1 VSAHLVER
9 GGTVDGSSTIP
20 AVELRGITKV
30 FPGVVANDSIDLDLY
45 HGEVHCLL
53 GENGAGKTTLMQ
65 ILSGM
70 YRPDGGTIAIDGRQV
85 AIRSPHAAIARGV
98 GMVYQHPTLV
108 PTFTVIENLLL
119 GNKDHFRLARKRAL
133 ASIREHADQLGTAF
147 DPDAVVGRLT
157 LGRQQQ
163 VEIIKALWSEPRVLI
178 LDEPT
183 SMLTPPEVSDLVQ
196 VLQSITAQG
205 LAVVVITHKLREALE
220 TGDRITVLREGRVVD
235 RITPEQL
242 RSGDPLKLQNS
253 IVRAMFGDEAV
264 PVGEVVELG
273 RSELAAHVRRGL
285 PAHVVLEADRLSVKP
300 GPQEVG
306 VSGVSFAV
314 REGEIFGIAGVDGN
328 GQRELAE
335 ALAGQRH
342 VAHGVIRLDGKDVTR
357 ASVGERQ
364 RLGLGY
370 VTDDRLGEGAV
381 PSLSLSL
388 NLLLKRIGEQ
398 PFWTRARRISRP
410 AVEETARRLTDEFD
424 IRTPDVNTRVGTLS
438 GGNIQKMMLAR
449 ELSSHPKVVV
459 YSNPTHGLDL
469 KTTLDVRRKVRDLS
483 AQEGT
488 AAVVIS
494 TDLDELVDL
503 CDRVGVMSR
512 GRLVGIVENA
522 GPRVEEKVGE
532 LMMTGGGE
540 WR

>member
-1 VSAHLVER
+1 VSAHLVEKDWA
-9 GGTVDGSSTIP
+9 VDRASATP

-30 FPGVVANDSIDLDLY
+30 FPGVVANEGIDLELY

-85 AIRSPHAAIARGV
+85 GLGSPHEAIVRGV

-119 GNKDHFRLARKRAL
+119 GHKGRFRLDRKRAL
-133 ASIREHADQLGTAF
+133 VSLREQAERLGAEV

-163 VEIIKALWSEPRVLI
+163 VEIIKALWSGSRILI

-183 SMLTPPEVSDLVQ
+183 SMLTPSEVADLAR
-196 VLQSITAQG
+196 VLSSIKAQG

-220 TGDRITVLREGRVVD
+220 IGDRITVLREGHVVG
-235 RITPEQL
+235 RIAPEKL
-242 RSGDPLKLQNS
+242 RSSDPLEIQSL
-253 IVRAMFGDEAV
+253 IVGAMFGDEASSAV
-264 PVGEVVELG
+264 EVVELG
-273 RSELAAHVRRGL
+273 RSTPPARIPRKL
-285 PAHVVLEADRLSVKP
+285 PAEVVLEARDLVAKP

-306 VSGVSFAV
+306 VHGVSFAV
-314 REGEIFGIAGVDGN
+314 RKGEILGIAGVDGN

-335 ALAGQRH
+335 ALAGQRP
-342 VAHGVIRLDGKDVTR
+342 ADHGTIRLDIEDVTH

-370 VTDDRLGEGAV
+370 VTDDRLGEGTVA
-381 PSLSLSL
+381 SLPLSL

-398 PFWTRARRISRP
+398 PFWTRTRRISRP
-410 AVEETARRLTDEFD
+410 AVEEAARKLVDEFD
-424 IRTPDVNTRVGTLS
+424 IRASDVNTRAGTLS
-438 GGNIQKMMLAR
+438 GGNIQKVMLAR

-459 YSNPTHGLDL
+459 YNNPTHGLDL
-469 KTTLDVRRKVRDLS
+469 KTTMAVRRKVRDLS
-483 AQEGT
+483 AEEGT
-488 AAVVIS
+488 AAVVMS

-503 CDRVGVMSR
+503 CDRIGVMSR

-522 GPRVEEKVGE
+522 GSGVEEAVGE
-532 LMMTGGGE
+532 LMVTGGEEGH
-540 WR
+540 